1 MFYREKKIDCGS
13 YREADIIPRT
23 DSAEKAAKGRRG
35 KSKKVSEPKQKDLNE
50 KNSKRYLVQLGNGNF
65 GAGDLHVTF
74 TYSEKY
80 LPRTEAEAEQ
90 NRIRVT
96 AEDVQPDGSR
106 GSGLPREAYSFDGGK
121 TWTAEREYTV
131 KENGTVEIAV
141 RDICGNVSRES
152 ITVSNI
158 RKEEPD
164 GGGTGDGGDDG
175 KKEEDGKREQH

>member
-74 TYSEKY
+74 TYSENIYHGRK
-80 LPRTEAEAEQ
+80 RK
-90 NRIRVT
+90 RS
-96 AEDVQPDGSR
+96 G
-106 GSGLPREAYSFDGGK
+106 GSGTICAAWR
-121 TWTAEREYTV
+121 TAGR
-131 KENGTVEIAV
+131 
-141 RDICGNVSRES
+141 S
-152 ITVSNI
+152 
-158 RKEEPD
+158 
-164 GGGTGDGGDDG
+164 
-175 KKEEDGKREQH
+175 